1 MSKIIRTQVRLPESV
16 YSIICEEVAS
26 TGESMNSIIVD
37 ALRQRIA
44 KASTPTKVDD
54 ALALIANALKG
65 INNEH
70 CTKQ

>member
-1 MSKIIRTQVRLPESV
+1 MSNIIRTQVRLPESV
-16 YSIICEEVAS
+16 YKTICDEVAE

-44 KASTPTKVDD
+44 RASTPTKVDD
-54 ALALIANALKG
+54 ALALITNALKG

-70 CTKQ
+70 CNH